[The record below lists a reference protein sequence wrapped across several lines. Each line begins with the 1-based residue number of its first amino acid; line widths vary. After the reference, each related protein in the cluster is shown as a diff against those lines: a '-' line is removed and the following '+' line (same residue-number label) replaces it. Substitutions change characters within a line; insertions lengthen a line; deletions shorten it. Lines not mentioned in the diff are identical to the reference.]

1 MSRIKSKKTAASA
14 ARPSLQA
21 HDRSVGFGNEPVF
34 LDQLSDQYLAENSY
48 KAVNMTANT
57 VNDPN
62 LSGIQLEAHEVQKLV
77 FSNSNA
83 VVADSARDRE
93 QIMKG
98 NMDLVNNL
106 LAD

>member
-1 MSRIKSKKTAASA
+1 
-14 ARPSLQA
+14 
-21 HDRSVGFGNEPVF
+21 
-34 LDQLSDQYLAENSY
+34 
-48 KAVNMTANT
+48 MTANT